1 MTHEP
6 RPPHQAARTAPPSA
20 DHGRHDRFL
29 VASLL
34 DEDLAAE
41 VRARAEAQVATC
53 PACAELLAD
62 LRAIAAATAS
72 LPVPPRRRDFRLSP
86 EDARRLRPRGIRRF
100 VAALGAPR
108 LAVLRP
114 LGTAMATLGLAGLL
128 LTATPLGQ
136 GLLGPAAP
144 GAERNA
150 APAIGR
156 EPGTY
161 ELGGVNRGEDSQ
173 GPGAPS
179 VAPSKREVDAQSGSD
194 RSAVPTAGAG
204 LDLAAVLFAAL
215 LAAGLGLFAL
225 RLVAERTAGLRAPP
239 S

>member
-6 RPPHQAARTAPPSA
+6 RPPHRAPTAPVPV

-34 DEDLAAE
+34 DPDLSAE
-41 VRARAEAQVATC
+41 VRARAQAQVAAC
-53 PACAELLAD
+53 SACAELLAD

-86 EDARRLRPRGIRRF
+86 EDARRLRPRGIRRL
-100 VAALGAPR
+100 VAAFGAPR

-114 LGTAMATLGLAGLL
+114 LGAAMATLGLAGLL
-128 LTATPLGQ
+128 LSATPLGP
-136 GLLGPAAP
+136 GLLGTGNAK
-144 GAERNA
+144 AERNA

-156 EPGTY
+156 EPNTY
-161 ELGGVNRGEDSQ
+161 ELGGPNEGPGSF

-179 VAPSKREVDAQSGSD
+179 FVPSERGVDAQGGLD
-194 RSAVPTAGAG
+194 RAIAPTPGAG
-204 LDLAAVLFAAL
+204 VELAVVLFAAL
-215 LAAGLGLFAL
+215 LVIGLGLFAL
-225 RLVAERTAGLRAPP
+225 RLAAERTAGLRAPP
-239 S
+239 G